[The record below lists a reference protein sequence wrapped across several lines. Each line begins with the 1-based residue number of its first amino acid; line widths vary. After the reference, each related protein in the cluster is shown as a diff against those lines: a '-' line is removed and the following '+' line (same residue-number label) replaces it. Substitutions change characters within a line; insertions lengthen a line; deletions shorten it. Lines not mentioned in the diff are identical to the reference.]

1 VTVELATW
9 NVERLTPS
17 QAGRASRVGHVID
30 QVNADIWV
38 LTETHADIR
47 PGPDYNGVH
56 TGEPDRPGLPGER
69 WASIWSRFPLEPLTD
84 TSDSSRTT
92 AAIVETPNGPIIIF
106 ACVLPWVGSA
116 WGGTRWSNGAFSA
129 SLQSQATDWA
139 RIANGRPS
147 APLFVLGDL
156 NQDLSATHYYG
167 SRANQSEL
175 RRRLAASGLSAATGG
190 GSDPVRRHATDRA
203 AIDHICGP
211 TAVLSRSS
219 ALVEAWPAAPAPD
232 RGLSDHYGLAL
243 TIDDR
248 AA

>member
-92 AAIVETPNGPIIIF
+92 AAIVETPNGPINIF
-106 ACVLPWVGSA
+106 ACVLPWVGSG

-156 NQDLSATHYYG
+156 NQDLSATHYG
-167 SRANQSEL
+167 SRANHVG
-175 RRRLAASGLSAATGG
+175 ASANAGRGGPLGRDGRWQRPSAAPCHRP
-190 GSDPVRRHATDRA
+190 SRDRPHLRTDRGPQSIVRPRRSLA
-203 AIDHICGP
+203 CGACAGP
-211 TAVLSRSS
+211 R
-219 ALVEAWPAAPAPD
+219 PK
-232 RGLSDHYGLAL
+232 
-243 TIDDR
+243 
-248 AA
+248 